1 MCLLCTRHATA
12 RAKARKAARQ
22 RRLRRRLVGLNLRNG
37 GEAPTEIFFLR
48 TILACW
54 KKLGAKAG
62 RKPFQGFG
70 SESH

>member
-37 GEAPTEIFFLR
+37 GEAPTDFFFPTYHTSLLEK
-48 TILACW
+48 TSYHTSL
-54 KKLGAKAG
+54 
-62 RKPFQGFG
+62 
-70 SESH
+70 STN